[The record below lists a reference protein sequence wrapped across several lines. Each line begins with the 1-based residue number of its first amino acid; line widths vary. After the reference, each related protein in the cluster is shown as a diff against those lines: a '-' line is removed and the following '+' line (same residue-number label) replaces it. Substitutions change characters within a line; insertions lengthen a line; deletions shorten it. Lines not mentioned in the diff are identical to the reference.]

1 MEDLFMLGLFGTTIG
16 FPRLFNYYHH
26 LRILPYYVHRLLPWN
41 KRVLRERDFF
51 DHVYD

>member
-16 FPRLFNYYHH
+16 FPRLFNYYH